1 MNKYIHTIIIIAC
14 ITSIA
19 IGQQGGPY
27 LLDKVISKVGSE
39 YILLSELEGQYAYL
53 KESNPSLT
61 EDAKCE
67 MMENIIAQKII
78 VYQAKLDSIQISDE
92 ELDAQLTYRFESILR
107 QMNGDEEFFQDYYG
121 ATVNEMKERYRDE
134 QEQQIL
140 SERMQQKLISE
151 VEITPSE
158 VKEFFNSIPTDSLP
172 YLNSEVEVSE
182 LILKPQVNEEE
193 RSKALERIKEI
204 QKELNSSES
213 ADFAEL
219 AKKYSQDPGSG
230 KRGGDLGFAKRGTFV
245 PPFEA
250 AAYDLKE
257 GMISDIVETEFGFHI
272 IQLLERRGN
281 TIHTRHI
288 LIKPNITFADNDL
301 AKEKLEEIKKEI
313 EVDSITFEQA
323 VKKYGSDDVQSY
335 SNSGRMKNPA
345 TQNTFFE
352 TDQLEADIYLEIID
366 LEVEEITNV
375 MEVLG
380 PTGDISYRIV
390 QLKSRTRPH
399 RANLKEDYD
408 KISKFAKESKKSIY
422 FNDWVTKKLE
432 TTYIKVDDRYAS
444 CPNLE
449 RWVNGKSE

>member
-1 MNKYIHTIIIIAC
+1 MIKYIQILLIAC
-14 ITSIA
+14 IASVA
-19 IGQQGGPY
+19 MGQQGGPY

-39 YILLSELEGQYAYL
+39 YILLSELEGQYAYI
-53 KESNPSLT
+53 KESNPGIT

-67 MMENIIAQKII
+67 MMENLIAQKII
-78 VYQAKLDSIQISDE
+78 VYQAKLDSIEVSDE
-92 ELDAQLTYRFESILR
+92 ELDAQLSYRFESILR
-107 QMNGDEEFFQDYYG
+107 QMNGDEQFFQDYYG
-121 ATVNEMKERYRDE
+121 ATVNEMKERYKDE

-151 VEITPSE
+151 VAITPQE
-158 VKEFFNSIPTDSLP
+158 VKQFFDEIPTDSLP

-182 LILKPQVNEEE
+182 LVLKPKVNEEE
-193 RSKALERIKEI
+193 RLKALNRIQEI
-204 QKELNSSES
+204 QKELNRES
-213 ADFAEL
+213 ADFAEI
-219 AKKYSQDPGSG
+219 AKKYSQDPGSA

-245 PPFEA
+245 PAFEA
-250 AAYDLKE
+250 AAYDLKV
-257 GMISDIVETEFGFHI
+257 GMISDIVESEFGFHI

-288 LIKPNITFADNDL
+288 LIKPNITSADNEL
-301 AKEKLEEIKKEI
+301 AQAKLEEIKTEI
-313 EVDSITFEQA
+313 EADSITFEQA
-323 VKKYGSDDVQSY
+323 VKKYGADDVPSY

-366 LEVEEITNV
+366 LEVGDVSNV
-375 MEVLG
+375 MELLSPVG
-380 PTGDISYRIV
+380 ETSYRIV

-408 KISKFAKESKKSIY
+408 KISKFAKESKKSQY
-422 FNDWVTKKLE
+422 FNDWVTKKLK

-444 CPNLE
+444 CANLDQ
-449 RWVNGKSE
+449 WIDKSE

>member
-1 MNKYIHTIIIIAC
+1 MMKYIQTLLLAC
-14 ITSIA
+14 IASVAIA
-19 IGQQGGPY
+19 QQGPI
-27 LLDKVISKVGSE
+27 LLDKVIAKVGSE
-39 YILLSELEGQYAYL
+39 YVLLSELEGQYAYV
-53 KESNPSLT
+53 KESNPGIT

-67 MMENIIAQKII
+67 MMENLIAQKII

-92 ELDAQLTYRFESILR
+92 ELDGQLSYRFESILR

-121 ATVNEMKERYRDE
+121 ATVNEMKERYKDE

-151 VEITPSE
+151 VKITPIE
-158 VKEFFNSIPTDSLP
+158 VKDFFDQIPTDSLP

-182 LILKPQVNEEE
+182 LAIKPVINDEE
-193 RSKALERIKEI
+193 RLKALKKMEDI
-204 QKELNSSES
+204 QIELNKES
-213 ADFAEL
+213 ADFGEL

-245 PPFEA
+245 PAFEA
-250 AAYDLKE
+250 AAYDLKV
-257 GMISDIVETEFGFHI
+257 GMMTDIVETEFGFHI

-288 LIKPNITFADNDL
+288 LIKPNITSADNDL
-301 AKEKLEEIKKEI
+301 AIAKLEEIKAEI
-313 EVDSITFEQA
+313 AIDSISFEKA
-323 VKKYGSDDVQSY
+323 VKKYGANDVSSY

-352 TDQLEADIYLEIID
+352 TNQLDADIYLEIID
-366 LEVEEITNV
+366 LEVLGLSNV

-380 PTGDISYRIV
+380 PTGESSYRIV

-399 RANLKEDYD
+399 RANLQEDYD
-408 KISKFAKESKKSIY
+408 KISKFAKESKKSLY
-422 FNDWVTKKLE
+422 FNNWVTEKLK
-432 TTYIKVDDRYAS
+432 TTYINVDERYGS
-444 CPNLE
+444 CPNLDE
-449 RWVNGKSE
+449 WVDNKSE